1 MRTLL
6 LLSTAAAAVGSALL
20 VQPARAEAPAA
31 AAAPAVATDVD
42 PVVVIG
48 TRSKRLASNI
58 PGTVSVI
65 DAEQIETMLATDIKD
80 LIRFEPGVSVPT
92 SPSRFSLA
100 LSGAGRDGDSGF
112 TIRGMGGDRVLIVND
127 GVRLPAGFSFGA
139 QAVGRGGYNDLDLIK
154 SVEILRGPA
163 SALYGSDGVAGAVA
177 FTTKDPSDFLIGDQT
192 FGARG
197 RVAYNSADEGWTE
210 GVAFAGRSGAL
221 SGLLA
226 YTRRDYQETENKG
239 SVGGVGATRTQ
250 PNPQDFASNAYLGKL
265 VWDIAPNHALRLTYD
280 HLDSEMDG
288 DALSSRSAT
297 VLAVTAHDETQRDRV
312 SGEWRFSDFA
322 GLSDGSVSLYWQ
334 DATTR
339 QYTFEDRTPAVDRA
353 RDVTFDN
360 AVYGLAAQGSRVLG
374 EGAAV
379 QHRVTFGGDWSM
391 TTQEGV
397 RDGTTPPVGETFPV
411 RAFPKTEFQ
420 LAGLFVQDEIEL
432 LDGALSIIPA
442 VRYDWYDLSPKVDAQ
457 FPAPASGQSD
467 DHISPKLGVV
477 YWTGAHLGVFANYA
491 LGFRAPSPMQV
502 NNFFENPVYGYR
514 SIPNPNLSPET
525 SESLEAGFRLRDIDM
540 AGGKMRLNT
549 TAFATHYDDFID
561 QVVVSGTGVPG
572 VDPLVYQY
580 VNLTEVDIRG
590 LEARADIYWDNGF
603 SLIGS
608 AAYAEGE
615 QTTEGRRTELA
626 SVDPVKVVAGL
637 NYAAPS
643 GVWGGS
649 ATVTW
654 SGKKDDATYG
664 GLGCGSACYLGD
676 SFTLLDLTAYWN
688 VTERATLRAGAFNV
702 FDETYGWW
710 SDVRGLGAT
719 STVKDAYTQPGRNFG
734 VSLTLRL

>member
-1 MRTLL
+1 MRTLF
-6 LLSTAAAAVGSALL
+6 LLSTAATAIGSALIA
-20 VQPARAEAPAA
+20 QPVRAETSVTVSPASE
-31 AAAPAVATDVD
+31 VD
-42 PVVVIG
+42 PVVVLG
-48 TRSKRLASNI
+48 TRSRRLASNV

-65 DAEQIETMLATDIKD
+65 DAEQIETLLATDIKD

-92 SPSRFSLA
+92 SPARFSLA
-100 LSGAGRDGDSGF
+100 LSGAGRDANSGF
-112 TIRGMGGDRVLIVND
+112 TIRGMGGDRVLIIND

-139 QAVGRGGYNDLDLIK
+139 QAVGRGGYNDLDLVK

-163 SALYGSDGVAGAVA
+163 SALYGSDGIAGAVA
-177 FTTKDPSDFLIGDQT
+177 FTTKDPSDFLVGDQT

-210 GVAFAGRSGAL
+210 GVAFAGRSGSL

-226 YTRRDYQETENKG
+226 YTRRDAQETENKG
-239 SVGGVGATRTQ
+239 SVAGVGATRTE
-250 PNPQDFASNAYLGKL
+250 PNPQDFSSNAYLGKL
-265 VWDIAPNHALRLTYD
+265 VWEVNPNHTLRLTYD

-312 SGEWRFSDFA
+312 STDWRFQDFA
-322 GLSDGSVSLYWQ
+322 GLSDGSVSVYWQ

-339 QYTFEDRTPAVDRA
+339 QYTFEDRATLADRV
-353 RDVTFDN
+353 RDTTFDN
-360 AVYGLAAQGSRVLG
+360 TVYGFAAQGARVFG
-374 EGAAV
+374 EGSAV

-391 TTQEGV
+391 TKQAGL
-397 RDGTTPPVGETFPV
+397 RDGVTPPVGETFPI

-420 LAGLFVQDEIEL
+420 LAGLFLQDEIEL

-457 FPAPASGQSD
+457 FPAAASGQSD

-477 YWTGAHLGVFANYA
+477 YWTGAHLGVFANYS

-502 NNFFENPVYGYR
+502 NNYFENPVFGYR

-525 SESLEAGFRLRDIDM
+525 SESVEAGFRLRDIDV
-540 AGGKMRLNT
+540 ASGKLRLNT

-561 QVVVSGTGVPG
+561 QVAVSGTGVPG

-590 LEARADIYWDNGF
+590 LEARADLYWDNGF

-615 QTTEGRRTELA
+615 QTTDGRRTALG
-626 SVDPVKVVAGL
+626 SLDPVKVVAGL

-643 GVWGGS
+643 GAWGGS

-654 SGKKDDATYG
+654 SGKKDQTTYN
-664 GLGCGSACYLGD
+664 LSCANACYLGD

-688 VTERATLRAGAFNV
+688 VTERTTLRAGAFNV

-710 SDVRGLGAT
+710 SDVRGLSAT

>member
-65 DAEQIETMLATDIKD
+65 DADQIETMLATDIKD

-239 SVGGVGATRTQ
+239 SVGGVGATRTL

-525 SESLEAGFRLRDIDM
+525 SESLEAGFRLRDIDV
-540 AGGKMRLNT
+540 AGGRMRLNT

-664 GLGCGSACYLGD
+664 GLGCGSACYLGN

-719 STVKDAYTQPGRNFG
+719 STVKDSYTQPGRNFG

>member
-1 MRTLL
+1 MRTLF
-6 LLSTAAAAVGSALL
+6 LLSTAATAIGSALIA
-20 VQPARAEAPAA
+20 QPVRAETPVTVSPA
-31 AAAPAVATDVD
+31 TEVD
-42 PVVVIG
+42 PVVVLG
-48 TRSKRLASNI
+48 TRSRRLASNV

-65 DAEQIETMLATDIKD
+65 DAEQIESLLAADIKD

-92 SPSRFSLA
+92 SPARFSLA
-100 LSGAGRDGDSGF
+100 LSGAGRDANSGF
-112 TIRGMGGDRVLIVND
+112 TIRGMGGDRVLIIND

-139 QAVGRGGYNDLDLIK
+139 QAVGRGGYNDLDLVK

-163 SALYGSDGVAGAVA
+163 SALYGSDGIAGAVA
-177 FTTKDPSDFLIGDQT
+177 FTTKDPSDFLAGDQT

-210 GVAFAGRSGAL
+210 GVAFAGRSGSL

-226 YTRRDYQETENKG
+226 YTRRDAQETENKG
-239 SVGGVGATRTQ
+239 SVAGVGATRTE
-250 PNPQDFASNAYLGKL
+250 PNPQDFSSNAYLGKL
-265 VWDIAPNHALRLTYD
+265 VWEVKPNHTLRLTYD

-297 VLAVTAHDETQRDRV
+297 VLAVTAHDEIQRDRV
-312 SGEWRFSDFA
+312 SGDWRFQDFA
-322 GLSDGSVSLYWQ
+322 GLSDGSVSVYWQ

-339 QYTFEDRTPAVDRA
+339 QYTFEDRATLADRV
-353 RDVTFDN
+353 RDTTFDN
-360 AVYGLAAQGSRVLG
+360 TVYGFAAQGARVFG
-374 EGAAV
+374 EGSAV

-391 TTQEGV
+391 TKQEGL
-397 RDGTTPPVGETFPV
+397 RDGVAPPVGETFPI

-420 LAGLFVQDEIEL
+420 LAGLFLQDEIEL

-457 FPAPASGQSD
+457 FPAAASGQSD

-477 YWTGAHLGVFANYA
+477 YWTGAHLGVFANYS

-502 NNFFENPVYGYR
+502 NNYFENPVFGYR

-525 SESLEAGFRLRDIDM
+525 SESVEAGFRLRDIYV

-590 LEARADIYWDNGF
+590 LEARADLYWDNGF

-615 QTTEGRRTELA
+615 QTTDGRRTALG
-626 SVDPVKVVAGL
+626 SIDPVKVVAGL
-637 NYAAPS
+637 TYAAPS
-643 GVWGGS
+643 GAWGGS

-654 SGKKDDATYG
+654 SGKKDQTTYN
-664 GLGCGSACYLGD
+664 LSCANACYLGD

-710 SDVRGLGAT
+710 SDVRGLSAT

>member
-6 LLSTAAAAVGSALL
+6 LLSTATAAIGSALI
-20 VQPARAEAPAA
+20 VQPVRAEAPV
-31 AAAPAVATDVD
+31 AAAPAAEVD
-42 PVVVIG
+42 PVVVLG
-48 TRSKRLASNI
+48 TRSRRLASNV

-65 DAEQIETMLATDIKD
+65 DAEQIETILATDIKD

-92 SPSRFSLA
+92 SPARFGLA
-100 LSGAGRDGDSGF
+100 LSGAGRDGNSGF

-177 FTTKDPSDFLIGDQT
+177 FTTKDPSDFLVGEQT
-192 FGARG
+192 FGARA

-210 GVAFAGRSGAL
+210 GLALAGRSGSL

-226 YTRRDYQETENKG
+226 YTRRDAQETENKG
-239 SVGGVGATRTQ
+239 SVGGLGATRTQ
-250 PNPQDFASNAYLGKL
+250 PNPQDFGSNAYLGKL
-265 VWDIAPNHALRLTYD
+265 VWEVNPNHTLRLTYD
-280 HLDSEMDG
+280 HLDSEMNG
-288 DALSSRSAT
+288 DALSSRSST

-312 SGEWRFSDFA
+312 SGDWRFQDFA
-322 GLSDGSVSLYWQ
+322 GLSDGSVSVYWQ
-334 DATTR
+334 DSNTR
-339 QYTFEDRTPAVDRA
+339 QYTFEDRATLADRV

-360 AVYGLAAQGSRVLG
+360 TVHGLAAQGSRVFG
-374 EGAAV
+374 QGAAV
-379 QHRVTFGGDWSM
+379 QHRVTLGGDWSM

-397 RDGTTPPVGETFPV
+397 RDGVVPPVGETFPL
-411 RAFPKTEFQ
+411 RAFPKTEYQ

-432 LDGALSIIPA
+432 LNGALSIIPA

-457 FPAPASGQSD
+457 FPAAASGQSD

-477 YWTGAHLGVFANYA
+477 YWTGPHLGVFANYA

-502 NNFFENPVYGYR
+502 NNYFENPVFGYR

-525 SESLEAGFRLRDIDM
+525 SESFEAGFRLRDIDV

-561 QVVVSGTGVPG
+561 QVAVAGSGVPG

-615 QTTEGRRTELA
+615 QTTDGRRTDLG

-654 SGKKDDATYG
+654 SGKKDEATYN
-664 GLGCGSACYLGD
+664 LSCGTTCYLGD
-676 SFTLLDLTAYWN
+676 SFTLLELTAYWN

-702 FDETYGWW
+702 LDETYGWW
-710 SDVRGLGAT
+710 SDVRGLSAA

>member
-1 MRTLL
+1 MRNLL
-6 LLSTAAAAVGSALL
+6 LLSTAAAAVGSALI

-31 AAAPAVATDVD
+31 APAAEVD

-48 TRSKRLASNI
+48 TRSQRLASNT
-58 PGTVSVI
+58 PATVSVI
-65 DAEQIETMLATDIKD
+65 DTAQIETMLATDIKD

-92 SPSRFSLA
+92 SPARFSLA
-100 LSGAGRDGDSGF
+100 LSGAGRDANSGF
-112 TIRGMGGDRVLIVND
+112 TIRGMGGDRVLIIND
-127 GVRLPAGFSFGA
+127 GVRLPNGFSFGA
-139 QAVGRGGYNDLDLIK
+139 QAVGRGGYNDLDLVK

-210 GVAFAGRSGAL
+210 GVAFAGRSGSL

-226 YTRRDYQETENKG
+226 YTRRDAQETENKG
-239 SVGGVGATRTQ
+239 SVGGVGATRTE
-250 PNPQDFASNAYLGKL
+250 PNPQDFSSNAILGKL
-265 VWDIAPNHALRLTYD
+265 VWEVNPNHTLRLTYD

-312 SGEWRFSDFA
+312 SADWRFQDFA

-339 QYTFEDRTPAVDRA
+339 QYTFEDRIPAVDRV
-353 RDVTFDN
+353 RDTTFDN
-360 AVYGLAAQGSRVLG
+360 TVYGFAAQGARVFG
-374 EGAAV
+374 EGGPV
-379 QHRVTFGGDWSM
+379 QHRVTVGGDWSM
-391 TTQEGV
+391 TKQEGI
-397 RDGTTPPVGETFPV
+397 RDGVTPPVGETFPI

-432 LDGALSIIPA
+432 LEGALSIIPA

-457 FPAPASGQSD
+457 FPAAASGQSD

-477 YWTGAHLGVFANYA
+477 YWTGPHLGVFANYS

-502 NNFFENPVYGYR
+502 NNFFENPVFGYR

-525 SESLEAGFRLRDIDM
+525 SESFEAGLRLRDIDV

-580 VNLTEVDIRG
+580 VNLTEVDIKG

-615 QTTEGRRTELA
+615 QTTDGRRSELG
-626 SVDPVKVVAGL
+626 SIDPVKVVAGL
-637 NYAAPS
+637 NYAAQS

-654 SGKKDDATYG
+654 SGKKDAATYG
-664 GLGCGSACYLGD
+664 GLSCGSACYLGD
-676 SFTLLDLTAYWN
+676 SFTLLDVTAYWN

-702 FDETYGWW
+702 LDETYGWW
-710 SDVRGLGAT
+710 SDVRGLSAA

>member
-1 MRTLL
+1 MRNLL
-6 LLSTAAAAVGSALL
+6 LLTTAAAAVGSALI
-20 VQPARAEAPAA
+20 VAPAHAETPA
-31 AAAPAVATDVD
+31 ATPTTEVD

-48 TRSKRLASNI
+48 TRSQRLASNT
-58 PGTVSVI
+58 PVTVSVI
-65 DAEQIETMLATDIKD
+65 DAAQIETMLATDIKD

-92 SPSRFSLA
+92 SPARFSLA
-100 LSGAGRDGDSGF
+100 LSGAGRDANSGF
-112 TIRGMGGDRVLIVND
+112 TIRGMGGDRVLIIND
-127 GVRLPAGFSFGA
+127 GVRLPNGFSFGA
-139 QAVGRGGYNDLDLIK
+139 QAVGRGGYNDLDLVK

-197 RVAYNSADEGWTE
+197 RVTYNSADEGWTE
-210 GVAFAGRSGAL
+210 GVAFAGRSGSL

-226 YTRRDYQETENKG
+226 YTRRDAQETENKG
-239 SVGGVGATRTQ
+239 SVGGVGATRTES
-250 PNPQDFASNAYLGKL
+250 NPQDFSSNAILGKL
-265 VWDIAPNHALRLTYD
+265 VWVLNPNHTLRLTYD

-297 VLAVTAHDETQRDRV
+297 VVAVTAHDETQRDRV
-312 SGEWRFSDFA
+312 SADWRFQDFA

-339 QYTFEDRTPAVDRA
+339 QYTFEDRIPAVDRV
-353 RDVTFDN
+353 RDTTFDN
-360 AVYGLAAQGSRVLG
+360 TVYGFAAQGARVFG
-374 EGAAV
+374 EGSAI
-379 QHRVTFGGDWSM
+379 QHRVTVGGDWSM

-397 RDGTTPPVGETFPV
+397 RDGVTPPVGETFPI

-442 VRYDWYDLSPKVDAQ
+442 VRYDWYDLSPQVDAQ
-457 FPAPASGQSD
+457 FPAAASSQSD

-477 YWTGAHLGVFANYA
+477 YWTGAHLGVFANYS

-502 NNFFENPVYGYR
+502 NNFFENPVFGYR

-525 SESLEAGFRLRDIDM
+525 SESFEAGFRLRDIDV

-590 LEARADIYWDNGF
+590 LEARADISWDNGF

-615 QTTEGRRTELA
+615 QTTDGRRSELG
-626 SVDPVKVVAGL
+626 SIDPVKVVAGL
-637 NYAAPS
+637 NYAAQS

-664 GLGCGSACYLGD
+664 GLSCGSACYLGD

-710 SDVRGLGAT
+710 SDVRGLSAA

>member
-65 DAEQIETMLATDIKD
+65 DADQIETMLATDIKD

-239 SVGGVGATRTQ
+239 SVGGVGATRTL

-525 SESLEAGFRLRDIDM
+525 SESLEAGFRLRDIDV
-540 AGGKMRLNT
+540 AGGRMRLNT

>member
-1 MRTLL
+1 MRTLF
-6 LLSTAAAAVGSALL
+6 LLSTAATAIGSALIA
-20 VQPARAEAPAA
+20 QPVRAKTPVTVSPA
-31 AAAPAVATDVD
+31 TEVD
-42 PVVVIG
+42 PVVVLG
-48 TRSKRLASNI
+48 TRSRRLASNV

-65 DAEQIETMLATDIKD
+65 DAEQIETLLAADIKD

-92 SPSRFSLA
+92 SPARFSLA
-100 LSGAGRDGDSGF
+100 LSGAGRDANSGF
-112 TIRGMGGDRVLIVND
+112 TIRGMGGDRVLIIND

-139 QAVGRGGYNDLDLIK
+139 QAVDRGGYNDLDLVK

-163 SALYGSDGVAGAVA
+163 SALYGSDGIAGAVA
-177 FTTKDPSDFLIGDQT
+177 FTTKDPSDFLTGDQT

-210 GVAFAGRSGAL
+210 GVAFAGRSGSL

-226 YTRRDYQETENKG
+226 YTRRDAQETENKG
-239 SVGGVGATRTQ
+239 SVAGVGATRTE
-250 PNPQDFASNAYLGKL
+250 PNPQDFSSNAYLGKL
-265 VWDIAPNHALRLTYD
+265 VWEVNPNHTLRLTYD

-312 SGEWRFSDFA
+312 SGDWRFQDFA
-322 GLSDGSVSLYWQ
+322 GLSDGSVSVYWQ

-339 QYTFEDRTPAVDRA
+339 QYTFEDRATLADRV
-353 RDVTFDN
+353 RDTTFDN
-360 AVYGLAAQGSRVLG
+360 TGYGFAAQGARVFG
-374 EGAAV
+374 EGSAV

-391 TTQEGV
+391 TKQEGL
-397 RDGTTPPVGETFPV
+397 RDGVTPPVGETFPI

-457 FPAPASGQSD
+457 FPAAASGQSD

-477 YWTGAHLGVFANYA
+477 YWTGAHLGVFANYS

-502 NNFFENPVYGYR
+502 NNYFENPVFGYR

-525 SESLEAGFRLRDIDM
+525 SESFEAGFRLRDIDV

-549 TAFATHYDDFID
+549 AAFATHYDDFID
-561 QVVVSGTGVPG
+561 QVAVSGTGVPG

-590 LEARADIYWDNGF
+590 LEARADLYWDNGF

-615 QTTEGRRTELA
+615 QTTDGRRTALG

-643 GVWGGS
+643 GAWGGS

-654 SGKKDDATYG
+654 SGKKDQTSYNLSCA
-664 GLGCGSACYLGD
+664 SACYLGD

-710 SDVRGLGAT
+710 SDVRGLSAT
-719 STVKDAYTQPGRNFG
+719 STVTDAYTQPGRNFG

>member
-6 LLSTAAAAVGSALL
+6 LLFTAAAAVGSALL
-20 VQPARAEAPAA
+20 VHPARAEAPAA

-177 FTTKDPSDFLIGDQT
+177 FTTKDPSDFLVGDQT

-360 AVYGLAAQGSRVLG
+360 TVYGLAAQGSRVFG

-502 NNFFENPVYGYR
+502 NNFFENPVFGYR

-525 SESLEAGFRLRDIDM
+525 SESFEAGFRLRDIDV
-540 AGGKMRLNT
+540 AGGRMRLNT

-649 ATVTW
+649 AAVTW

>member
-1 MRTLL
+1 MRTLF
-6 LLSTAAAAVGSALL
+6 LLSTAATAIGSALIA
-20 VQPARAEAPAA
+20 QPVRAETPVTVSPA
-31 AAAPAVATDVD
+31 TEVD
-42 PVVVIG
+42 PVVVLG
-48 TRSKRLASNI
+48 TRSRRLASNV

-65 DAEQIETMLATDIKD
+65 DAEQIESLLAADIKD

-92 SPSRFSLA
+92 SPARFSLA
-100 LSGAGRDGDSGF
+100 LSGAGRDANSGF
-112 TIRGMGGDRVLIVND
+112 TIRGMGGDRVLIIND

-139 QAVGRGGYNDLDLIK
+139 QAVGRGGYNDLDLVK

-163 SALYGSDGVAGAVA
+163 SALYGSDGIAGAVA
-177 FTTKDPSDFLIGDQT
+177 FTTKDPSDLLTGDQT

-210 GVAFAGRSGAL
+210 GVAFAGRSGSL

-226 YTRRDYQETENKG
+226 YTRRDAQETENKG
-239 SVGGVGATRTQ
+239 SVAGVGATRTE
-250 PNPQDFASNAYLGKL
+250 PNPQDFSSNAYLGKL
-265 VWDIAPNHALRLTYD
+265 VWEVNPNHTLRLTYD

-312 SGEWRFSDFA
+312 SGDWRFQDFA
-322 GLSDGSVSLYWQ
+322 GLSDGSVSVYWQ

-339 QYTFEDRTPAVDRA
+339 QYTFEDRANLADRV
-353 RDVTFDN
+353 RDTTFDN
-360 AVYGLAAQGSRVLG
+360 TVYGFAAQGARVFG
-374 EGAAV
+374 EGSAV

-391 TTQEGV
+391 TKQEGL
-397 RDGTTPPVGETFPV
+397 RDGVTPPMGETFPI

-420 LAGLFVQDEIEL
+420 LAGLFLQDEIEL

-442 VRYDWYDLSPKVDAQ
+442 VRYDWYDLSPKVDAR
-457 FPAPASGQSD
+457 FPAAASGQSD

-477 YWTGAHLGVFANYA
+477 YWTGPHLGVFANYS

-502 NNFFENPVYGYR
+502 NNFFENPVFGYR

-525 SESLEAGFRLRDIDM
+525 SESVEAGLRLRDIDV
-540 AGGKMRLNT
+540 AGGKLRLNT

-561 QVVVSGTGVPG
+561 QVAVSGTGVPG

-590 LEARADIYWDNGF
+590 LEARAEFYWDNGF

-615 QTTEGRRTELA
+615 QTTDGRRTALG

-643 GVWGGS
+643 GAWGGS

-654 SGKKDDATYG
+654 SGKKDQTTYN
-664 GLGCGSACYLGD
+664 LSCANACYLGD

-710 SDVRGLGAT
+710 SDVRGLSAT

>member
-250 PNPQDFASNAYLGKL
+250 PNPQDFTSNAYLGKL

-322 GLSDGSVSLYWQ
+322 GLNDGSVSLYWQ

-360 AVYGLAAQGSRVLG
+360 AVYGLAAQGSRVFG

>member
-1 MRTLL
+1 MRTLF
-6 LLSTAAAAVGSALL
+6 LLSTAATAIGSALIA
-20 VQPARAEAPAA
+20 QPVRAETPVTVSPA
-31 AAAPAVATDVD
+31 TEVD
-42 PVVVIG
+42 PIVVLG
-48 TRSKRLASNI
+48 TRSRRLASNV

-65 DAEQIETMLATDIKD
+65 DAEQIETLLAADIKD

-92 SPSRFSLA
+92 SPARFSLA
-100 LSGAGRDGDSGF
+100 LSGAGRDANSGF
-112 TIRGMGGDRVLIVND
+112 TIRGMGGDRVLIIND

-139 QAVGRGGYNDLDLIK
+139 QAVGRGGYNDLDLVK

-163 SALYGSDGVAGAVA
+163 SALYGSDGIAGAVA
-177 FTTKDPSDFLIGDQT
+177 FTTKDPSDFLTGDQT

-210 GVAFAGRSGAL
+210 GVAFAGRSGSL

-226 YTRRDYQETENKG
+226 YTRSDAQETENKG
-239 SVGGVGATRTQ
+239 SIGGVGATRTE
-250 PNPQDFASNAYLGKL
+250 PNPQDFSSNAYLGKL
-265 VWDIAPNHALRLTYD
+265 VWEVNPNHTLRLTYD

-312 SGEWRFSDFA
+312 SGDWRFQDFA
-322 GLSDGSVSLYWQ
+322 GLRDGSVSVYWQ

-339 QYTFEDRTPAVDRA
+339 QYTFEDRATLADRV
-353 RDVTFDN
+353 RDTTFDN
-360 AVYGLAAQGSRVLG
+360 TVYGFAAQGARVFG
-374 EGAAV
+374 EGSAV

-391 TTQEGV
+391 TKQEGL
-397 RDGTTPPVGETFPV
+397 RDGVTPPVGETFPI

-420 LAGLFVQDEIEL
+420 LAGLFLQDEIEL

-457 FPAPASGQSD
+457 FPAAASAQSD

-477 YWTGAHLGVFANYA
+477 YWTGAHLGVFANYS

-502 NNFFENPVYGYR
+502 NNYFENPVFGYR

-525 SESLEAGFRLRDIDM
+525 SESVEAGFRLRDIDV

-549 TAFATHYDDFID
+549 TAFATHYEDFID
-561 QVVVSGTGVPG
+561 QVAVAGSGVPG

-590 LEARADIYWDNGF
+590 LEARADLYWDNGF

-608 AAYAEGE
+608 VAYAEGE
-615 QTTEGRRTELA
+615 QTTDGRRTDLG

-654 SGKKDDATYG
+654 SGKKDQTTYN
-664 GLGCGSACYLGD
+664 LSCASACYLGD

-710 SDVRGLGAT
+710 SDVRGLSAT
-719 STVKDAYTQPGRNFG
+719 SAVKDAYTQPGRNFG

>member
-1 MRTLL
+1 MRNLL
-6 LLSTAAAAVGSALL
+6 LLTTAAAAVGSALIG
-20 VQPARAEAPAA
+20 QPARAEAPVAETPAA
-31 AAAPAVATDVD
+31 EVD

-48 TRSKRLASNI
+48 TRSQRLASNT
-58 PGTVSVI
+58 PATVSVI
-65 DAEQIETMLATDIKD
+65 DAAQIETMLATDIKD

-92 SPSRFSLA
+92 SPARFSLA
-100 LSGAGRDGDSGF
+100 LSGAGRDANSGF
-112 TIRGMGGDRVLIVND
+112 TIRGMGGDRVLIIND
-127 GVRLPAGFSFGA
+127 GVRLPNGFSFGA
-139 QAVGRGGYNDLDLIK
+139 QAVGRGGYNDLDLVK

-210 GVAFAGRSGAL
+210 GVAFAGRSGSL

-226 YTRRDYQETENKG
+226 YTRRDAQETENKG
-239 SVGGVGATRTQ
+239 SVGGVGATRTE
-250 PNPQDFASNAYLGKL
+250 PNPQDFSSNAILGKL
-265 VWDIAPNHALRLTYD
+265 VWEVNPNHTLRLTYD

-312 SGEWRFSDFA
+312 SADWRFQDFA

-339 QYTFEDRTPAVDRA
+339 QYTFEDRIPAVDRV
-353 RDVTFDN
+353 RDTTFDN
-360 AVYGLAAQGSRVLG
+360 TVYGFAAQGARVFG
-374 EGAAV
+374 EGSAI
-379 QHRVTFGGDWSM
+379 QHRVTVGGDWSM
-391 TTQEGV
+391 TMQEGV
-397 RDGTTPPVGETFPV
+397 RDGVTPPVGETFPI

-442 VRYDWYDLSPKVDAQ
+442 VRYDWYDLSPQVDAQ
-457 FPAPASGQSD
+457 FPAAASGQSD

-477 YWTGAHLGVFANYA
+477 YWTGAHLGVFANYS

-502 NNFFENPVYGYR
+502 NNFFENPVFGYR

-525 SESLEAGFRLRDIDM
+525 SESFEAGFRLRDIDV

-549 TAFATHYDDFID
+549 IAFATHYDDFID

-590 LEARADIYWDNGF
+590 LEARADISWDNGF

-615 QTTEGRRTELA
+615 QTTDGRRSELG
-626 SVDPVKVVAGL
+626 SIDPVKVVAGL
-637 NYAAPS
+637 NYAAQS

-654 SGKKDDATYG
+654 SGKKDAATYG
-664 GLGCGSACYLGD
+664 GLSCGSACYLGN

-702 FDETYGWW
+702 LDETYGWW
-710 SDVRGLGAT
+710 SDVRGLSAA
-719 STVKDAYTQPGRNFG
+719 STIKDAYTQPGRNFG